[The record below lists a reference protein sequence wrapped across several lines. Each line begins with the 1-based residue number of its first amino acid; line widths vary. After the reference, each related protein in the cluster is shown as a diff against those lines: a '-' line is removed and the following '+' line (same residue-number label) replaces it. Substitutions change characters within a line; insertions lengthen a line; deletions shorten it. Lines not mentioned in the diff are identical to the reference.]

1 MPEQIDRRI
10 KMEPVPGQLDS
21 ILNKL
26 QMSAILQLES
36 IGWRL
41 WFVRRPLFQPVMPVL
56 CNPTNSLTVVIEE
69 DGASN
74 YDHGMSFRQN

>member
-10 KMEPVPGQLDS
+10 KMEPIPGQLDNIS
-21 ILNKL
+21 NKL

-41 WFVRRPLFQPVMPVL
+41 WFVRRPLFQPVMPVAF
-56 CNPTNSLTVVIEE
+56 VVKPAP
-69 DGASN
+69 AST
-74 YDHGMSFRQN
+74 SFLP